1 MRILILSNDH
11 LYSNLALKGFLRK
24 NHKNI
29 VGLILADF
37 LIPGKSFFGAVRFWL
52 KKSFFQF
59 YFYKWFEGK
68 VYKFKTG
75 LGLGRLKPYSYYSK
89 KYTFPL
95 FKISSINS
103 EDSVELIKKLKPDV
117 IYSVAYPQK
126 ISEIVLSIPPKG
138 CINFHDSILPKYRG
152 LCAHFWI
159 TANNEK
165 KGGVTALYIAKELD
179 SGKIILQREFKIDKD
194 DSMQRVYYQN
204 SKLMGK
210 MILEIQEKLNNNKI
224 KAYQQPE
231 SASSYY
237 SWPNK
242 DGARLFKKNRK
253 KLFKFKELWDSI

>member
-1 MRILILSNDH
+1 MKILILSNDH
-11 LYSNLALKGFLRK
+11 LYSNLALKRFIRK

-29 VGLILADF
+29 VGLILPDF
-37 LIPGKSFFGAVRFWL
+37 LIPGKSFLESVRFLL

-59 YFYKWFEGK
+59 IFYKWFEEK
-68 VYKFKTG
+68 IYKFKVAFG
-75 LGLGRLKPYSYYSK
+75 LGKLKPLSYYSK
-89 KYTFPL
+89 KYNFPL
-95 FKISSINS
+95 MKISSINS
-103 EDSVELIKKLKPDV
+103 KTTTNLINRLKPDV

-126 ISEIVLSIPPKG
+126 ISEIVLSIPQKG

-152 LCAHFWI
+152 LCAYFWI

-165 KGGVTALYIAKELD
+165 KGGVTALYIDKELD
-179 SGKIILQREFKIDKD
+179 TGKIIMQQEFKIDKD
-194 DSMQRVYYQN
+194 DSMQRVYYKN

-224 KAYQQPE
+224 KVYQQLE
-231 SASSYY
+231 SVSSYY

-253 KLFKFKELWDSI
+253 KLFKFKELWESI